1 MVIQRM
7 DPSILPNIECSFL
20 LILQELWFRIWQS
33 RMRVFFYAIVR
44 E

>member
-7 DPSILPNIECSFL
+7 NPSILTTIECYFL
-20 LILQELWFRIWQS
+20 LILEELLFSIWQ
-33 RMRVFFYAIVR
+33 RRIRVFFYAIVR